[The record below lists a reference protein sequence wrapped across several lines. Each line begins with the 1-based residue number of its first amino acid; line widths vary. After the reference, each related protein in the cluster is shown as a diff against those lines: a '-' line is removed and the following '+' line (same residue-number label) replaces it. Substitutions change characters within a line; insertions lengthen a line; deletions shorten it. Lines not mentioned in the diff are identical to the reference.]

1 MSDYS
6 SLKCF
11 GWDSVFI
18 NILASLLWVEL
29 IQYTTGLFL
38 ERRTA
43 WGTYRPMSLGDLP
56 DNPDKANPALQ
67 YSDKVIAALQKE
79 LEIEQR
85 IVEAARRMAELP
97 TSSKKERTKRR
108 QSLQQ

>member
-1 MSDYS
+1 MDITYLCSHYVGS
-6 SLKCF
+6 IL
-11 GWDSVFI
+11 FI
-18 NILASLLWVEL
+18 
-29 IQYTTGLFL
+29 
-38 ERRTA
+38 ERRAA

-56 DNPDKANPALQ
+56 NNPDKANPALQ

-79 LEIEQR
+79 LDIEQR